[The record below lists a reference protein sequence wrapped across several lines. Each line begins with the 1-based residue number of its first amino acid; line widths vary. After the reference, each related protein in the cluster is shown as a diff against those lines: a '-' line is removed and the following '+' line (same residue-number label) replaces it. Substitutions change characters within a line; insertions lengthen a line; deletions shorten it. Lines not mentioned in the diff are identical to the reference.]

1 MTVAQLALRLGGEL
15 IGPGD
20 AVLRGVADLR
30 EAGPDEL
37 AFVANRRYRKHLGA
51 TRAGAVLVEREV
63 SAPGVTLIRVDDP
76 YLAFARALAL
86 FSPPRWPAPGVDDR
100 AAVSPLASLGEGV
113 TVEPFVFVGEG
124 AVVGAGSWL
133 QAGAYV
139 GAGASL
145 GAGCRLMPGAV
156 VMEGCVLGARV
167 WLNPGAVVGGEGFG
181 FAPSREGLVKI
192 PQVGGVVIED
202 DVELG
207 ANTCVDRAALGVTTV
222 RQGAKL
228 DNLCQVGHGAT
239 IGPHNV
245 LVAYSGVAGST
256 RLGVGVTVAARSSI
270 LGHLEIGDGVTVAAH
285 SMVAQ
290 DAPAGAKLAGVP
302 AYDHRRWLRASREA
316 EELPE
321 LTRALRQLQARV
333 EAIEAQTHRPIQAE
347 TETKE

>member
-86 FSPPRWPAPGVDDR
+86 FSPPRWPAPGVDPR

-124 AVVGAGSWL
+124 AVIGAGSWL
-133 QAGAYV
+133 QSGAYV
-139 GAGASL
+139 GAGATL

-156 VMEGCVLGARV
+156 VMEGCALGARV

-207 ANTCVDRAALGVTTV
+207 ANTCVDRLLHTVQPGKRRQQGGVNV
-222 RQGAKL
+222 QHAPRERAQERRC
-228 DNLCQVGHGAT
+228 DE
-239 IGPHNV
+239 PH
-245 LVAYSGVAGST
+245 VAGQAHQ
-256 RLGVGVTVAARSSI
+256 LDPVA
-270 LGHLEIGDGVTVAAH
+270 LEFLD
-285 SMVAQ
+285 
-290 DAPAGAKLAGVP
+290 D
-302 AYDHRRWLRASREA
+302 
-316 EELPE
+316 
-321 LTRALRQLQARV
+321 ARV
-333 EAIEAQTHRPIQAE
+333 IRGAIA
-347 TETKE
+347 